1 MTVRASH
8 LLFSL
13 NRWEKREEI
22 LTKLGKGINLICDR
36 YAFSGVVYSNANVNI
51 FKLMLGLPS

>member
-1 MTVRASH
+1 MHYRASH

-22 LTKLGKGINLICDR
+22 LNSLDKGTNVIIDR
-36 YAFSGVVYSNANVNI
+36 YAFSGIVYSIVNV
-51 FKLMLGLPS
+51 K